1 MNTLDIAIVAVVA
14 LLTLF
19 GLRKGFIV
27 SLATLAGLL
36 LGIYLAIHFSHYAAG
51 VIARHFHPSSF
62 WLPGLA
68 YGTTFLVVLVGVY
81 FIGKMV
87 EKLVEMAGMSVL
99 NHLGG
104 ALLGFAKG
112 VLIMSAVLYL
122 IALADPKETVIK
134 PNTKDRSMFYRPVAA
149 IVPML
154 LKMTDGRIGEWKD
167 KRIDR

>member
-1 MNTLDIAIVAVVA
+1 MNTLDIVILVVVA
-14 LLTLF
+14 LLTLY
-19 GLRKGFIV
+19 GLKKGFIV

-51 VIARHFHPSSF
+51 LIERNFHPSSF
-62 WLPGLA
+62 WLPALA
-68 YGTTFLVVLVGVY
+68 YSATFLVVLIVVY

-87 EKLVEMAGMSVL
+87 EKLVEAAGMSIL

-122 IALADPKETVIK
+122 IALADPKETLISAPSK
-134 PNTKDRSMFYRPVAA
+134 QRSMYYAPVAA
-149 IVPML
+149 IVPMI
-154 LKMTDGRIGEWKD
+154 LKWTKL
-167 KRIDR
+167 KT

>member
-1 MNTLDIAIVAVVA
+1 MNTLDIVIVAVVA

-36 LGIYLAIHFSHYAAG
+36 LGIYLAIHFSHYTAG
-51 VIARHFHPSSF
+51 VIARNFHPSSF

-68 YGTTFLVVLVGVY
+68 YTATFLVVLIGIY
-81 FIGKMV
+81 FIGRMV

-99 NHLGG
+99 NHIGG

-112 VLIMSAVLYL
+112 VLIMSAALYL
-122 IALADPKETVIK
+122 IALADPNAKMVTQS
-134 PNTKDRSMFYRPVAA
+134 TKDRSMFYRPVAA
-149 IVPML
+149 VVPML
-154 LKMTDGRIGEWKD
+154 LKMTDKQ
-167 KRIDR
+167 IDR

>member
-1 MNTLDIAIVAVVA
+1 MNTLDIVILVVVA

-19 GLRKGFIV
+19 GLKKGFII

-36 LGIYLAIHFSHYAAG
+36 LGIYVAVHFSHYAAG
-51 VIARHFHPSSF
+51 VIARNFHPSSS
-62 WLPGLA
+62 WLPALA
-68 YGTTFLVVLVGVY
+68 YGTTFLIVLIGVY

-87 EKLVEMAGMSVL
+87 EKLVEIAGMSIL

-112 VLIMSAVLYL
+112 VLIMSTVFYL
-122 IALADPKETVIK
+122 IVLADPQETLISR
-134 PNTKDRSMFYRPVAA
+134 PLKDRSLFYKPVAQ

-154 LKMTDGRIGEWKD
+154 LKMSRTTFF
-167 KRIDR
+167 

>member
-1 MNTLDIAIVAVVA
+1 MNTLDIVILVVVA
-14 LLTLF
+14 LLTLY
-19 GLRKGFIV
+19 GLKKGFIV

-51 VIARHFHPSSF
+51 LIERNFHPSSF
-62 WLPGLA
+62 WLPALA
-68 YGTTFLVVLVGVY
+68 YSATFLVVLIVVY

-87 EKLVEMAGMSVL
+87 EKLVEAAGMSIL

-122 IALADPKETVIK
+122 IALADPKETLISAPSK
-134 PNTKDRSMFYRPVAA
+134 QRSMFYAPVAA
-149 IVPML
+149 IVPMI
-154 LKMTDGRIGEWKD
+154 LKWTKL
-167 KRIDR
+167 KT